1 MHSLTGVVQLKQGT
15 RIMGFEHQEYLQS
28 STSLQEY
35 VAPDV
40 IFTSAFWSCL
50 RRPRIYDRDSA
61 DTSRQVIEKPIED
74 RCLIIP

>member
-1 MHSLTGVVQLKQGT
+1 
-15 RIMGFEHQEYLQS
+15 MGFEYQECLQS
-28 STSLQEY
+28 SISPQEFA
-35 VAPDV
+35 APDV

-50 RRPRIYDRDSA
+50 TRLRIYDRDSA